1 MEDVRSWMW
10 RWSTRMMAWVEGG
23 VEILNSDWSSPH
35 RVCHVGSQK
44 GVAGLREGSGS
55 YTPVIK

>member
-1 MEDVRSWMW
+1 
-10 RWSTRMMAWVEGG
+10 VEGG
-23 VEILNSDWSSPH
+23 GEILNSDWSSPH

-55 YTPVIK
+55 FTLSLNRREVETEHSKTKSHI